1 MWGNVFLCS
10 ISLSAADGAT
20 VTTTADAPPGYT
32 EVVKG
37 QKPVEIQLPGQPQ
50 LMFVQAG
57 PHAQP
62 GTFIQPVQ
70 YMVRVYVNCMGSRV
84 LL

>member
-1 MWGNVFLCS
+1 MFFLCS

-37 QKPVEIQLPGQPQ
+37 QKPVEIHLPGQPQ

-62 GTFIQPVQ
+62 GMLIQPVPVQ
-70 YMVRVYVNCMGSRV
+70 YTVRVYVNCMGSRV